1 MKPTGPSLGN
11 STPSGALPATPAA
24 GPSLL
29 FNASELPRIRATL
42 ARPEFAGYWR
52 KRQEADLAADERF
65 LREEMDPAN
74 LSKDL
79 NRTGTLLLRSA
90 FVNAVSPDAGH
101 LRLARLA
108 LARILDVPRWDWFI
122 EAGQHTVGI
131 MICPMTC
138 VATVLASDWLGTNL
152 SAGERETLARRFI
165 AEDGPACSRA
175 VRGMTYQDQVKGWT
189 MLPPAPGAKL
199 FDVSRWPSILDQ
211 TNLRIIAT
219 TGLAAVAS
227 FLKGRHPAA
236 EEWARESRDSLR
248 LFASRMPAD
257 QSFGE
262 GPGYWDFTFTYYI
275 LSLEILRQSYGID
288 ESGTMDFPA
297 MARYAYAMA
306 TPTRGKDNDCINY
319 GDAGG
324 AAAANPLTWIAR
336 EYRDGTAQALVL
348 RPGAVMDAE
357 ISCTAAI
364 WFDPTV
370 PARPAADLPL
380 DRQSAPGLVVSR
392 SGWQPGDSIFSLRC
406 GGPANHE
413 HADRNSV
420 IFMAHGERLLH
431 DPFGASYSPHDP
443 KWLLRQTAAHTAVL
457 IDGRGHVYID
467 GSAGTHDSPAVARL
481 VDYQVGLDTMRATS
495 DATEAYRLAGLPV
508 RVVRRTVVFLKPAV
522 LVLFDEV
529 SLGQPLPVQARFQVF
544 NDDKLGRLQC
554 EERRFRIDRPAAS
567 LLARVVTS
575 NAATVTARRLE
586 LPDAGDQYPF
596 AEIASAAATEHRL
609 LTVCTAAPAGADH
622 GEITL
627 TADSETWQVRGLH
640 LGREIALQIGLAADG
655 RTLVIF

>member
-1 MKPTGPSLGN
+1 MKPSDPNIGN
-11 STPSGALPATPAA
+11 SARPGTSQATPAA
-24 GPSLL
+24 GPGLL
-29 FNASELPRIRATL
+29 FNTFELPRIRATL

-52 KRQEADLAADERF
+52 KRQQADLAADERF
-65 LREEMDPAN
+65 LREEMDSAN

-79 NRTGTLLLRSA
+79 NRAGTLLLRSA
-90 FVNAVSPDAGH
+90 FVNAVASDAGH

-122 EAGQHTVGI
+122 EGGRHTVGI

-138 VATVLASDWLGTNL
+138 VATVLASDWLGGSL
-152 SAGERETLARRFI
+152 SGGEREALARRFI

-175 VRGMTYQDQVKGWT
+175 VRGMTHHDQVEGWT

-236 EEWARESRDSLR
+236 EEWAKESRDSLR

-275 LSLEILRQSYGID
+275 LSLELLRQSYGFD
-288 ESGTMDFPA
+288 ERGTVDFPA
-297 MARYAYAMA
+297 MARYAFAVA
-306 TPTRGKDNDCINY
+306 APTRGKDNDCINY

-324 AAAANPLTWIAR
+324 AATANPLTWIAR

-357 ISCTAAI
+357 ISCCAAI

-370 PARPAADLPL
+370 PAQPAADLPL

-392 SGWQPGDSIFSLRC
+392 SGWQPGDSIVSLRC

-431 DPFGASYSPHDP
+431 DPLGASYFPHDP
-443 KWLLRQTAAHTAVL
+443 KWLLRQTAAHTALL
-457 IDGRGHVYID
+457 IDGHGHVYID
-467 GSAGTHDSPAVARL
+467 GSAGTHDSPAAARL
-481 VDYQVGLDTMRATS
+481 VEYQVGLDTMRATS

-508 RVVRRTVVFLKPAV
+508 RRVRRTVVFLKPAV

-529 SLGQPLPVQARFQVF
+529 SLEQPATVQARFQVF
-544 NDDKLGRLQC
+544 NDDKQGRLQC
-554 EERRFRIDRPAAS
+554 SERRFRIDRPAAS
-567 LLARVVTS
+567 LLARVATP
-575 NAATVTARRLE
+575 NAATVTAGRLE
-586 LPDAGDQYPF
+586 IPDAGDQYPF
-596 AEIASAAATEHRL
+596 AEIASAAAMEHRI
-609 LTVCTAAPAGADH
+609 LTVCTAAPAGTDH
-622 GEITL
+622 GDVTL
-627 TADSETWQVRGLH
+627 AAAGELWQVSGSH
-640 LGREIALQIGLAADG
+640 LGRKISLQIGLAADG
-655 RTLVIF
+655 STLVIF